1 MPNTLTVLIE
11 TIVPT
16 ILGAL
21 IATLP
26 YVVEKLGERRRE
38 RRKGAAG
45 LVPAHEAPERP
56 SAGPH
61 GTGIPWQT
69 VILILG
75 AGYVFGVLTV
85 VAWPAI
91 FPEEGASE
99 VAAAPTMA
107 PPPLQ
112 EEVVEAEEP
121 AGEATSTA
129 SGMPGPTVTP
139 LSGRTATPA
148 VRDTPTSA
156 PTATPSASEGGRP
169 FSLPPWLWPALFAVV
184 GFALGRWIV
193 RRLQRR

>member
-26 YVVEKLGERRRE
+26 YVVEKLGERRRD

-56 SAGPH
+56 GAGPH
-61 GTGIPWQT
+61 GTVIPWQT

-85 VAWPAI
+85 VAWPTI

-99 VAAAPTMA
+99 VAIATTER
-107 PPPLQ
+107 PPQ
-112 EEVVEAEEP
+112 EEEVAEAEMP
-121 AGEATSTA
+121 AGEATSTVA
-129 SGMPGPTVTP
+129 GIPGPTVTP
-139 LSGRTATPA
+139 PSGRTATPA
-148 VRDTPTSA
+148 VRDTAMPA

-169 FSLPPWLWPALFAVV
+169 FSLPPWLWPALFAIV
-184 GFALGRWIV
+184 GFAIGRWIV
-193 RRLQRR
+193 RRLQRG